1 MARHRAFLVVAPGL
15 EQVAVDELRALGV
28 GGRMTRTRGG
38 VEVDLTSR
46 QLYAAHRQCRV
57 PTRVLVRLATE
68 TCHRFDELERL
79 VASIEWGRYLPDGEP
94 VAVHAAS
101 QSSALYH
108 EGAIVERVAAVLGRP
123 VDDGGQR
130 IHVRLS
136 RDKAT
141 VSIDA
146 TGESLHRRGWR
157 TAAHAAPLRATIA
170 AAMLRVSE
178 YDGSLP
184 LIEPMAG
191 SGTIAIEAAS
201 IALHHPIDR
210 PFAFRQW
217 PSFEPGTWASVCAP
231 APQAMIELA
240 PITAA
245 DRDAGAVAMARE
257 HAAAAGVADAIGFQ
271 HAALGAQQWPD
282 TLGLVVCN
290 PPYGR
295 RLGDTSAL
303 RDLYAALG
311 RRVREGGHRLC
322 LLAADDGLAAATG
335 LALEE
340 RFATSNGGIAVR
352 CLVSA

>member
-1 MARHRAFLVVAPGL
+1 MATHRAFVVMAPGL

-28 GGRMTRTRGG
+28 GGRVTRTRGG
-38 VEVDLTSR
+38 LETDLTTR

-57 PTRVLVRLATE
+57 PTRVLVRLATD
-68 TCHRFDELERL
+68 TCRRFDELERL
-79 VASIEWGRYLPDGEP
+79 VGSIDWGRYLPDGAP

-130 IHVRLS
+130 VHVRLS

-170 AAMLRVSE
+170 AAMLRVGG
-178 YDGSLP
+178 YDGSQP
-184 LIEPMAG
+184 LIDPMTG

-201 IALHHPIDR
+201 IALRRPIDR
-210 PFAFRQW
+210 TFAFRQW

-231 APQAMIELA
+231 APPRTADAA
-240 PITAA
+240 PIIAA

-257 HAAAAGVADAIGFQ
+257 HAAAAGVADMIGFQ
-271 HAALGAQQWPD
+271 QAALGAQQWPD
-282 TLGLVVCN
+282 TPGLVVCN
-290 PPYGR
+290 PPYGH

-311 RRVREGGHRLC
+311 RRVAEGRHRLC
-322 LLAADDGLAAATG
+322 ILVADDRLVAATG
-335 LALEE
+335 LTLDE

>member
-1 MARHRAFLVVAPGL
+1 MSRHRAFLVVTPGL

-28 GGRMTRTRGG
+28 GGRTTRTRGG
-38 VEVDLTSR
+38 VEVDLTTR

-57 PTRVLVRLATE
+57 PTRVLVRLATD
-68 TCHRFDELERL
+68 TCRRFDELERL
-79 VASIEWGRYLPDGEP
+79 ITSIDWSRYLPDGEP

-108 EGAIVERVAAVLGRP
+108 EGAIVERVVAALGRP
-123 VDDGGQR
+123 IDDGGQR
-130 IHVRLS
+130 IHLRLS

-170 AAMLRVSE
+170 AAMLRVSG
-178 YDGSLP
+178 YDGSQP
-184 LIEPMAG
+184 LIDPMTG

-201 IALHHPIDR
+201 IALRRPIDR

-231 APQAMIELA
+231 VAAATADTA

-245 DRDAGAVAMARE
+245 DRDAGAVATARE
-257 HAAAAGVADAIGFQ
+257 HAAAAGVTDAIGFQ
-271 HAALGAQQWPD
+271 HAALGAQRWPESS
-282 TLGLVVCN
+282 GLVVCN
-290 PPYGR
+290 PPYGH
-295 RLGDTSAL
+295 RLGDASAL
-303 RDLYAALG
+303 RDLYATLG
-311 RRVREGGHRLC
+311 RRVADGGHRLC
-322 LLAADDGLAAATG
+322 VLVADDRLAVATG
-335 LALEE
+335 LTFHE

>member
-1 MARHRAFLVVAPGL
+1 MARHRAFLVVTPGL
-15 EQVAVDELRALGV
+15 EQLAADELRALGV

-57 PTRVLVRLATE
+57 PTRVLVRLATD
-68 TCHRFDELERL
+68 TCRRFDELERI
-79 VASIEWGRYLPDGEP
+79 VASIDWSRYLPDGEP

-108 EGAIVERVAAVLGRP
+108 EGAIVERVVAALGRP

-130 IHVRLS
+130 IHVRLT
-136 RDKAT
+136 RDKVT

-170 AAMLRVSE
+170 AAMLRVVG
-178 YDGSLP
+178 YDGSQP
-184 LIEPMAG
+184 LIDPMTG

-201 IALHHPIDR
+201 IALRRPIDR

-231 APQAMIELA
+231 VAAATADIA

-257 HAAAAGVADAIGFQ
+257 HAAAAGVAESIGFQ
-271 HAALGAQQWPD
+271 HAALGAQRWPD
-282 TLGLVVCN
+282 TPGLVVCN
-290 PPYGR
+290 PPYGH
-295 RLGDTSAL
+295 RLGDTAAL

-311 RRVREGGHRLC
+311 RRVAEGGHRLC
-322 LLAADDGLAAATG
+322 ILAADERLASATG
-335 LALEE
+335 LTLVEH
-340 RFATSNGGIAVR
+340 FVTSNGGIAVR